1 MKKQSTKKLV
11 LTALLGAMSALLMVL
26 EFSVPFAPTFVK
38 FDFSDLPIIIGGFLM
53 GPLSGITIAIMKILL
68 STMIHGTT
76 TMFVGEL
83 SNLILSIAFVFPASY
98 VYQQHK
104 TKISAIKGLISGV
117 MIASILA
124 IISNLFV
131 IFPLYAS
138 LFGMSLQ
145 DILKMAMVTN
155 PFVSNMT
162 TMMIFSLLPFN
173 LLKYGVISIVAIV
186 IYKKLSLEIKK
197 YI

>member
-11 LTALLGAMSALLMVL
+11 LTALLGAMSALLMVF
-26 EFSVPFAPTFVK
+26 EFSVPLAPTFVK

-53 GPLSGITIAIMKILL
+53 GPLSGIATAIIKILL
-68 STMIHGTT
+68 STMIRGTT

-83 SNLILSIAFVFPASY
+83 SNLILSIVFVFPASY
-98 VYQQHK
+98 LYQHHK
-104 TKISAIKGLISGV
+104 TKTSAKKGLISGTI
-117 MIASILA
+117 IASMLA

-138 LFGMSLQ
+138 LFGISLQ

-155 PFVSNMT
+155 PLVTNMT

-173 LLKYGVISIVAIV
+173 LLKYGVISVVTIVV
-186 IYKKLSLEIKK
+186 YKKLSLEFKK

>member
-38 FDFSDLPIIIGGFLM
+38 FDFSDLPMIIGGFLM
-53 GPLSGITIAIMKILL
+53 GPLSGVAIAMIKIIL
-68 STMIHGTT
+68 STMIRGTT

-83 SNLILSIAFVFPASY
+83 SNLVLSIAFVLPASY
-98 VYQQHK
+98 FYQRHK
-104 TKISAIKGLISGV
+104 TKASAIKGLIIGTV
-117 MIASILA
+117 IASVLA
-124 IISNLFV
+124 IVSNLFV

-138 LFGMSLQ
+138 LFGISLQ

-155 PFVSNMT
+155 PLVSSMT

-173 LLKYGVISIVAIV
+173 LLKYGVISVVTLV
-186 IYKKLSLEIKK
+186 IYKKLSLEFKK